1 MVRYIITF
9 ENTYRVMEAE
19 KKLKGK
25 FRKVTTIP
33 TPEHLSTDCGVS
45 LSLETDKNRQ
55 ELADY
60 LKEGNITFSRIVKE

>member
-9 ENTYRVMEAE
+9 ENTYRVIEAE

-25 FRKVTTIP
+25 FKKVTTIP
-33 TPEHLSTDCGVS
+33 TPEDLSTDCGVS
-45 LSLETDKNRQ
+45 LSLETNKNRQ

-60 LKEGNITFSRIVKE
+60 LKDANITFSKIVKK